1 MPFWVKAP
9 VLTSEL
15 ATEAA
20 ASLVAVNPAPEVRV
34 PLPAIDPFPRETA
47 PAVTE

>member
-20 ASLVAVNPAPEVRV
+20 ASLVAVNPAPEVRM
-34 PLPAIDPFPRETA
+34 PLPVIDPFPREIA
-47 PAVTE
+47 LLVIE